1 MVKELKINKTRGIL
15 LTASPQLVR
24 NIIRHADEQG
34 LLRTHVF
41 MIIELWEEWMY
52 KEDDLDVRFNGILFV
67 RPTVLPVN
75 YEYFQKLKDAAIR
88 EKVVCVCVC
97 ACVRACVL
105 ARACVH
111 ECVCGWVGGFARA
124 RACVWCARN
133 SIIIMFRPIY
143 CF

>member
-24 NIIRHADEQG
+24 NIIRHADEMG

-67 RPTVLPVN
+67 RPTVLPAD
-75 YEYFQKLKDAAIR
+75 YEYFQTLKDTAIR
-88 EKVVCVCVC
+88 EKVVCVCV
-97 ACVRACVL
+97 RAF
-105 ARACVH
+105 VH
-111 ECVCGWVGGFARA
+111 VG
-124 RACVWCARN
+124 
-133 SIIIMFRPIY
+133 
-143 CF
+143 